1 MSIQRSDYEMAQIR
15 RFMFF
20 FVPACLLA
28 SPPAMLM
35 AFSLVGVSP
44 QDAKYYEGTVIKCR
58 DGSKTFGKDRL
69 NDGYCDC
76 SDGTD
81 EPGTSACPEGRF
93 YCKNLGDAPR
103 ILFSSQVNDR
113 ICDCCDGSDEY
124 ESGLNCPNI
133 CHKNG
138 NFLGERNINELNS
151 MNFEHH
157 TTQGRKSRFD
167 MEDLM
172 EKFEGLKLLIILE
185 LAFVVCLAAFCIQY
199 QRRRSHRR
207 FCLRRNQ
214 LYRSEIVL

>member
-1 MSIQRSDYEMAQIR
+1 MKKK
-15 RFMFF
+15 
-20 FVPACLLA
+20 LL
-28 SPPAMLM
+28 SC
-35 AFSLVGVSP
+35 
-44 QDAKYYEGTVIKCR
+44 YNW
-58 DGSKTFGKDRL
+58 L
-69 NDGYCDC
+69 NIWWYCVA
-76 SDGTD
+76 
-81 EPGTSACPEGRF
+81 GTSACPEGRF

-113 ICDCCDGSDEY
+113 ICGIYIWQKTLFSLYAFLFGTCLFLVYQHFILLSGSDCIFSDCCDGSDEY

-172 EKFEGLKLLIILE
+172 EKFEGTFFAKI
-185 LAFVVCLAAFCIQY
+185 
-199 QRRRSHRR
+199 
-207 FCLRRNQ
+207 
-214 LYRSEIVL
+214 

>member
-1 MSIQRSDYEMAQIR
+1 MSIQRSDHEMAQIR

-20 FVPACLLA
+20 FVPTCLLV

-35 AFSLVGVSP
+35 AFTLVGVSP

-103 ILFSSQVNDR
+103 ILFSSQIVVMEVMSMKVVLIVLTHATKMGISR
-113 ICDCCDGSDEY
+113 AREI
-124 ESGLNCPNI
+124 
-133 CHKNG
+133 
-138 NFLGERNINELNS
+138 S
-151 MNFEHH
+151 MN
-157 TTQGRKSRFD
+157 Q
-167 MEDLM
+167 
-172 EKFEGLKLLIILE
+172 
-185 LAFVVCLAAFCIQY
+185 IQ
-199 QRRRSHRR
+199 
-207 FCLRRNQ
+207 
-214 LYRSEIVL
+214 